1 MKTVWPNVNIPSHIL
16 ASLIMAPKSLPI
28 ILVSL
33 LIALNPC
40 LSESGDTP
48 KAADLVQDNQ
58 PIDIATSGYTKLFD
72 ELETEYHFSRR
83 ELIDLFSGLRIKRRV
98 LELMDKQW
106 EAKPYY
112 DYRPLFVTPAVIER
126 GKKNLVV
133 HQELFDRIENQF
145 GVNREVIVAIW
156 GIESRFG
163 SNQGGFELF
172 RSLNTLFSA
181 YPRRSDFFRK
191 ELIQFL
197 ILCRD
202 NGIDPLTV
210 HGSYAGAFGQAQFMP
225 SSFNAYGVDYDG
237 DQKVDLINS
246 LPDIFASIA
255 HYLQRFGWTFGGPV
269 YADLGRSLKTKQL
282 NVLATLEL
290 KGTIGWRELSGEQE
304 LQIPRPSGNGQ
315 LSVIGLERSPFE
327 GGGFRYVALYP
338 NFRTIT
344 KYNHSTKYGM
354 AVSEMAEAF
363 LQ

>member
-1 MKTVWPNVNIPSHIL
+1 MKTVLPNVNVPSHML
-16 ASLIMAPKSLPI
+16 TSLFMVPKSLPI
-28 ILVSL
+28 LLVSL
-33 LIALNPC
+33 IIALNPC
-40 LSESGDTP
+40 LSESSDSP

-58 PIDIATSGYTKLFD
+58 PIDIATSSYTKLFD
-72 ELETEYHFSRR
+72 ELETKYHFSRR

-106 EAKPYY
+106 ETKPYY
-112 DYRPLFVTPAVIER
+112 AYRPLFVTPAVIER
-126 GKKNLVV
+126 GKKNLAI
-133 HQELFDRIENQF
+133 HQKLFDRIENQF

-181 YPRRSDFFRK
+181 YPRRSDFFRE
-191 ELIQFL
+191 ELIQYL

-210 HGSYAGAFGQAQFMP
+210 NGSYAGAFGQAQFMP
-225 SSFNAYGVDYDG
+225 SSFNAYGIDYDG
-237 DQKVDLINS
+237 DQRVDLINS

-255 HYLQRFGWTFGGPV
+255 HYLQEFGWTLDSPV
-269 YADLGRSLKTKQL
+269 YVDLGSSLKTKQL
-282 NVLATLEL
+282 KELAKLGR
-290 KGTIGWRELSGEQE
+290 KGTIDWRELSSEQE
-304 LQIPRPSGNGQ
+304 LQLPRPSGNGL
-315 LSVIGLERSPFE
+315 LSVVGLEQSPFK

-338 NFRTIT
+338 NFKTIT
-344 KYNHSTKYGM
+344 KYNHSTKYAM
-354 AVSEMAEAF
+354 AVSEMAKAF